1 MNVKNTE
8 GLIKHARDLSNLT
21 VSSIKGAMLI
31 LLNSM
36 NYDKIKDYNNM

>member
-21 VSSIKGAMLI
+21 VSSNKRGDAHPA
-31 LLNSM
+31 
-36 NYDKIKDYNNM
+36 